1 MKKWFLLDGIA
12 LHSADI
18 TPWHVELPALV
29 IADFANP
36 GLSFSNGTAVSA
48 GEAANAIALNRFPQ
62 PTFADVL
69 VQNVAEGRH
78 LLLF

>member
-18 TPWHVELPALV
+18 TPWHLELPTLV
-29 IADFANP
+29 VAYFADP

-48 GEAANAIALNRFPQ
+48 SEAANAIALNRFPQ
-62 PTFADVL
+62 PAFADVL
-69 VQNVAEGRH
+69 VQNVTEGRH
-78 LLLF
+78 LPLF